1 MKLKVTK
8 LEFYINFDEAMSAE
22 CQREFSRPPAQ
33 EKDQAESIEK
43 VQKSFDETFPDGF
56 LIRVNAVVGEWNN
69 PDGFLLRIGED
80 THLIPTD
87 ELKEEPRNGY
97 IGNPADLTD
106 IPHWIVFRYV
116 GSDSAFLSDI
126 VKNYDALRF
135 EGKCL
140 F

>member
-1 MKLKVTK
+1 MKLKITK

-22 CQREFSRPPAQ
+22 CQREFFRPPVQ
-33 EKDQAESIEK
+33 E
-43 VQKSFDETFPDGF
+43 SFDETFPDGF

-80 THLIPTD
+80 THLIPMD

-97 IGNPADLTD
+97 IGNPTDLTD

-116 GSDSAFLSDI
+116 GSDSALLNDI